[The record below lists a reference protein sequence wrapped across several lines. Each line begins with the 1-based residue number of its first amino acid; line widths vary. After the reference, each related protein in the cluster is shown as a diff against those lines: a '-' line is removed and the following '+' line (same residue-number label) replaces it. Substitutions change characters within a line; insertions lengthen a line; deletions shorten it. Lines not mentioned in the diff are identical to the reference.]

1 MSKLIF
7 FVDDDK
13 MILNLLEYTINNK
26 ENIDV
31 MTFQSGEEC
40 LNRMDLKPDII
51 VLDHFFKVNGDV
63 EMNGLEIL
71 KLIREKDKNIP
82 VIILTGQE
90 DEAIASSYMKSGATE
105 YVPKNDYFVD
115 NVLDV
120 ITKYTS

>member
-13 MILNLLEYTINNK
+13 MILNLLEYTLNNK
-26 ENIDV
+26 VNIDV

-40 LNRMDLKPDII
+40 LDRMDLKPDLI
-51 VLDHFFKVNGDV
+51 VLDHFFRVNGTIK
-63 EMNGLEIL
+63 MNGLEVL

-90 DEAIASSYMKSGATE
+90 DKSVTSSYLKFGATE
-105 YVPKNDYFVD
+105 YVPKNDYFID
-115 NVLDV
+115 NVLEV